1 MKLYEFYDFIL
12 EKEVLKFPIKLSNK
26 LLSVLQKIDSKI
38 SKKLIDVVTY
48 TE

>member
-12 EKEVLKFPIKLSNK
+12 EKEVLKFSIKLSDK
-26 LLSVLQKIDSKI
+26 LLSVLQQIDSKI
-38 SKKLIDVVTY
+38 SKNLIDVVTY